1 MRLKWSRTV
10 FPQKAIPRATLL
22 LLRRSAG
29 PLSSI
34 VLAGDGDGRGA
45 RLLGGRVCLA
55 LGRRSRS
62 SFVSPAASSS
72 PARVR
77 SRVYSSSFGG
87 GARLCPGDF
96 GVAEELT
103 ALWNKVS
110 WPCLRPNGVLLR
122 RLRRGRRVMH
132 RRPGLALHRL
142 CQVTF
147 VLPFLLLL
155 DMEVPVGSVDGGR
168 LDLGAGWIGTRS
180 RSMED
185 RRWLNPI
192 FDDGCQFRLHSKPV
206 CDGIRPTRG
215 VARLLRR
222 RRWSTAT
229 MSSTEVSQRCQ
240 GPLCNFSLVWA
251 SL

>member
-1 MRLKWSRTV
+1 VETSSRTV

-29 PLSSI
+29 PLLSI

-45 RLLGGRVCLA
+45 QLLGGRACLA

-62 SFVSPAASSS
+62 SFVSPAAFSS

-77 SRVYSSSFGG
+77 SRVCSSSFGG

-110 WPCLRPNGVLLR
+110 WPCLRPDGVLLR

-155 DMEVPVGSVDGGR
+155 DSSS
-168 LDLGAGWIGTRS
+168 S
-180 RSMED
+180 R
-185 RRWLNPI
+185 
-192 FDDGCQFRLHSKPV
+192 C
-206 CDGIRPTRG
+206 C
-215 VARLLRR
+215 
-222 RRWSTAT
+222 STSSAAAT
-229 MSSTEVSQRCQ
+229 MPSTEVSRRCQ
-240 GPLCNFSLVWA
+240 GSLCNFSFVWA

>member
-1 MRLKWSRTV
+1 M
-10 FPQKAIPRATLL
+10 
-22 LLRRSAG
+22 
-29 PLSSI
+29 
-34 VLAGDGDGRGA
+34 
-45 RLLGGRVCLA
+45 A

-77 SRVYSSSFGG
+77 SRVCSSSFGG

-110 WPCLRPNGVLLR
+110 LPCLRPDGVLLR
-122 RLRRGRRVMH
+122 RFRRGRRVLH

-168 LDLGAGWIGTRS
+168 LDLGLSFLGGGG
-180 RSMED
+180 
-185 RRWLNPI
+185 RRW
-192 FDDGCQFRLHSKPV
+192 
-206 CDGIRPTRG
+206 
-215 VARLLRR
+215 
-222 RRWSTAT
+222 
-229 MSSTEVSQRCQ
+229 RCQ
-240 GPLCNFSLVWA
+240 IWELDGLGRVPGRWRTAVGLIPSSMMGVSFDSTQSLCVMGFVQLEV
-251 SL
+251 LLGFFGGGDGRR

>member
-1 MRLKWSRTV
+1 M
-10 FPQKAIPRATLL
+10 
-22 LLRRSAG
+22 
-29 PLSSI
+29 
-34 VLAGDGDGRGA
+34 
-45 RLLGGRVCLA
+45 A

-62 SFVSPAASSS
+62 SFVSPAASSL

-77 SRVYSSSFGG
+77 SRVCSSSFGG

-110 WPCLRPNGVLLR
+110 WPCLRPDGVLLR

-142 CQVTF
+142 YQVTF

-168 LDLGAGWIGTRS
+168 LYLGLSFLGGGG
-180 RSMED
+180 
-185 RRWLNPI
+185 RRWRRQIWEL
-192 FDDGCQFRLHSKPV
+192 DGLGRVPGRWRTAVGLIPSSMMVSVRLHSKLV
-206 CDGIRPTRG
+206 CDGIRPARG
-215 VARLLRR
+215 VARLLRQ